1 MATTLPLPD
10 LSISKKRSRP
20 GERAIIWLL
29 RLCALVSVLVTVGI
43 VGVLVGEALRFFAEI
58 PVWGFLTGTTWAPGG
73 SGAADGRYG
82 ILPLLSGSLMI
93 AFGSLFVGLPLGL
106 ATAIYLSEYA
116 RPRTRAVVKP
126 TLEVLAGIPTVVV
139 GFFALNFITPH
150 VLRPV
155 FGDERVFIF
164 NAAAG
169 AIAVGLMVLPLIASI
184 SEDAMR
190 AVPQSLREAAFGMGA
205 SKRVV
210 SLRVVVP
217 AALSGIA
224 ASVILG
230 VSRAVGETMAV
241 SVAAGNSPALTADFF
256 SSIQTLT
263 AYISQ
268 VVGGEA
274 AAGTIRYQS
283 LYAVGITLFV
293 ITLAMNLLSIRLVRR
308 FRQVYQ

>member
-1 MATTLPLPD
+1 MATPLPAP
-10 LSISKKRSRP
+10 LSITAKRSRP
-20 GERAIIWLL
+20 GERVLVGLL
-29 RLCALVSVLVTVGI
+29 ATCAVISVLVTVGI
-43 VGVLVGEALRFFAEI
+43 LAVLLEETVHFFAKVPFWDFI
-58 PVWGFLTGTTWAPGG
+58 TGTRWAPG
-73 SGAADGRYG
+73 DGTGEYG
-82 ILPLLSGSLMI
+82 FLPLLNGSLMI
-93 AFGSLFVGLPLGL
+93 AAGSLLVGLPLGL

-116 RPRTRAVVKP
+116 PRRVRSVVKP

-139 GFFALNFITPH
+139 GFFALNFVTPTL
-150 VLRPV
+150 LRPL
-155 FGDERVFIF
+155 FGEDRVFIF

-224 ASVILG
+224 ASVIVG

-241 SVAAGNSPALTADFF
+241 TIAAGNTPRLTTNFF
-256 SSIQTLT
+256 DSIQTLT
-263 AYISQ
+263 AYIAQ
-268 VVGGEA
+268 TVGGEA
-274 AAGTIRYQS
+274 AAGSVRYQS
-283 LYAVGITLFV
+283 LFAVGTTLFAV
-293 ITLAMNLLSIRLVRR
+293 TLAMNLLSIRIVRR